1 MDRVSFV
8 VSFIVVHFICDGF
21 KDQSVVGSGQNQSTL
36 RVISA
41 EDSQNRHSL
50 NKISDFDSHDDKYEV
65 YRDFLKGLISQLR
78 PSFQRD

>member
-1 MDRVSFV
+1 
-8 VSFIVVHFICDGF
+8 
-21 KDQSVVGSGQNQSTL
+21 
-36 RVISA
+36 
-41 EDSQNRHSL
+41 L